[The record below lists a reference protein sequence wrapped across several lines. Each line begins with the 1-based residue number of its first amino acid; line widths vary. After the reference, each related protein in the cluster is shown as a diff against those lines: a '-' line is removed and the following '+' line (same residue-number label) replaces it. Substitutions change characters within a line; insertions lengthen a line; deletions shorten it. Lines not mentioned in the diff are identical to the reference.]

1 MFTLFKE
8 VENGESIKYYDVTSL
23 YPFINKTGTIP
34 LGCPIIITEHV
45 KNISQYESLIKYKVV
60 LPKDLHIP
68 LKINGKLLFP
78 LCRTCAENYSQQ
90 KCLHTEIL
98 IMTNQQN
105 LEEYVQNISTHF
117 LS

>member
-8 VENGESIKYYDVTSL
+8 AVNGESIKYYDVTSL
-23 YPFINKTGTIP
+23 YPFINKTGTNP
-34 LGCPIIITEHV
+34 LGHPIIITEHV
-45 KNISQYESLIKYKVV
+45 KDISQYERLIKYKVV
-60 LPKDLHIP
+60 LPRDLHIP
-68 LKINGKLLFP
+68 VLSLKINGKLLFP

-105 LEEYVQNISTHF
+105 LEEYVQNI
-117 LS
+117 